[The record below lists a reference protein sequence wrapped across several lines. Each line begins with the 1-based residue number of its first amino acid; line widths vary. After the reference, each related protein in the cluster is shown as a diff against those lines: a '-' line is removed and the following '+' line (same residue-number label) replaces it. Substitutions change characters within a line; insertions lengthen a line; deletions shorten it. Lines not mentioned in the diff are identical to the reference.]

1 MRFLIVDD
9 HAVVRKGIIEIIH
22 DFVPDIAPDLVFDE
36 ATTAAEALRLA
47 SRQRHDLILLDISLP
62 DDSGLA
68 TLARLKEDDPERPVL
83 ILSVHRE
90 DEYVVHAFRNGAD
103 GYLTKSSAPEELREA
118 VTRILEGDVYISPT
132 VAAALADAATGRQR
146 LSSGMLQGLGAGTG
160 GEFGGVAGFGRPGA
174 GMPPAGAGG
183 FSGLSGLAALLSTR
197 EYEVIARLAQG
208 ATVAEI
214 ARVMNLSGKTVSTYK
229 TRAMRKL
236 NITNQAELLRFAMR
250 YGLSV

>member
-9 HAVVRKGIIEIIH
+9 HAVVRKGIIEIMH

-132 VAAALADAATGRQR
+132 VAAALANAATGRLR
-146 LSSGMLQGLGAGTG
+146 GSAGHG
-160 GEFGGVAGFGRPGA
+160 GQDG
-174 GMPPAGAGG
+174 GMPPFGGGVPVGLAGLD
-183 FSGLSGLAALLSTR
+183 GLDGLEGLGGLAALLSTR

-214 ARVMNLSGKTVSTYK
+214 ARIMNLSGKTVSTYK

-250 YGLSV
+250 HGLSM

>member
-9 HAVVRKGIIEIIH
+9 HAVVRKGIIEIVH
-22 DFVPDIAPDLVFDE
+22 DFVPDIAPDLTFDE

-47 SRQRHDLILLDISLP
+47 ARQRHDLILLDISLP
-62 DDSGLA
+62 DASGLA
-68 TLARLKEDDPERPVL
+68 TLARLKEEDPERPVL

-132 VAAALADAATGRQR
+132 VAAALANAATGRLR
-146 LSSGMLQGLGAGTG
+146 GPAGHG
-160 GEFGGVAGFGRPGA
+160 GPDG
-174 GMPPAGAGG
+174 GMPPFGG
-183 FSGLSGLAALLSTR
+183 GGPDGLVGLGGLSGLAALLSAR

-214 ARVMNLSGKTVSTYK
+214 ARIMNLSGKTVSTYK

-250 YGLSV
+250 HGLSM

>member
-9 HAVVRKGIIEIIH
+9 HAVVRKGIIEIVH
-22 DFVPDIAPDLVFDE
+22 DFVPDIAPDLTFDE

-47 SRQRHDLILLDISLP
+47 ARQRHDLILLDISLP

-68 TLARLKEDDPERPVL
+68 TLARLKEEDPERPVL

-103 GYLTKSSAPEELREA
+103 GYITKSSAPEELREA

-132 VAAALADAATGRQR
+132 VAAALANAATGRLR
-146 LSSGMLQGLGAGTG
+146 GSAGHGGPDGGMSSYGGGLPN
-160 GEFGGVAGFGRPGA
+160 EFGGLG
-174 GMPPAGAGG
+174 
-183 FSGLSGLAALLSTR
+183 GLAALLSAR

-214 ARVMNLSGKTVSTYK
+214 ARIMNLSGKTVSTYK

-250 YGLSV
+250 HGLSM

>member
-22 DFVPDIAPDLVFDE
+22 DFVPDIAPDLIYDE

-47 SRQRHDLILLDISLP
+47 TRQRHDLILLDISLP
-62 DDSGLA
+62 DDSGLV
-68 TLARLKEDDPERPVL
+68 TLTRLKEDDPERPVL

-132 VAAALADAATGRQR
+132 VAAALADATTGRQR
-146 LSSGMLQGLGAGTG
+146 FSSGVLPGAGTG
-160 GEFGGVAGFGRPGA
+160 GEFGGAAGFGRPGA
-174 GMPPAGAGG
+174 GGLG
-183 FSGLSGLAALLSTR
+183 GLSGLAALLSTR

-214 ARVMNLSGKTVSTYK
+214 ARIMNLSGKTVSTYK

-250 YGLSV
+250 NGLSV

>member
-9 HAVVRKGIIEIIH
+9 HAVVRKGIIEIVH
-22 DFVPDIAPDLVFDE
+22 DFVPDIAPDLTFDE

-47 SRQRHDLILLDISLP
+47 ARQRHDLILLDISLP

-68 TLARLKEDDPERPVL
+68 TLARLKEEDPERPVL

-103 GYLTKSSAPEELREA
+103 GYITKSSAPEELREA

-132 VAAALADAATGRQR
+132 VAAALANAATGRMR
-146 LSSGMLQGLGAGTG
+146 GSAGHGGPDGPDGLDGLGRVG
-160 GEFGGVAGFGRPGA
+160 GPG
-174 GMPPAGAGG
+174 
-183 FSGLSGLAALLSTR
+183 GLAALLSAR

-250 YGLSV
+250 HGLSM

>member
-9 HAVVRKGIIEIIH
+9 HAVVRKGIIEIVH
-22 DFVPDIAPDLVFDE
+22 DFVPDLAPDLAFDE

-47 SRQRHDLILLDISLP
+47 AHQRHDLILLDISLP

-68 TLARLKEDDPERPVL
+68 TLARLKEEDPERPVL

-132 VAAALADAATGRQR
+132 VAAALADAATGRHR
-146 LSSGMLQGLGAGTG
+146 AM
-160 GEFGGVAGFGRPGA
+160 PGA
-174 GMPPAGAGG
+174 GWGTGAGG
-183 FSGLSGLAALLSTR
+183 LDGLNGLGGLATLLSTR
-197 EYEVIARLAQG
+197 EYEVIARLGQG

-250 YGLSV
+250 HGLSM

>member
-9 HAVVRKGIIEIIH
+9 HAVVRKGIIEIVH
-22 DFVPDIAPDLVFDE
+22 DFVPDLAPDLSFDE

-47 SRQRHDLILLDISLP
+47 ARQRHDLILLDISLP

-68 TLARLKEDDPERPVL
+68 TLARLKEEDPERPVL

-132 VAAALADAATGRQR
+132 VAAALADAATGRHR
-146 LSSGMLQGLGAGTG
+146 AM
-160 GEFGGVAGFGRPGA
+160 PGA
-174 GMPPAGAGG
+174 GGG
-183 FSGLSGLAALLSTR
+183 TGPGGLGGLAALLSTR
-197 EYEVIARLAQG
+197 EYEVIARLGQG

-250 YGLSV
+250 HGLSM

>member
-9 HAVVRKGIIEIIH
+9 HAVVRKGIIEIVH
-22 DFVPDIAPDLVFDE
+22 DFVPDIAPDLTFDE

-47 SRQRHDLILLDISLP
+47 ARQRHDLILLDISLP

-68 TLARLKEDDPERPVL
+68 TLARLKEEDPERPVL

-103 GYLTKSSAPEELREA
+103 GYITKSSAPEELREA

-132 VAAALADAATGRQR
+132 VAAALATAATGRMR
-146 LSSGMLQGLGAGTG
+146 GATG
-160 GEFGGVAGFGRPGA
+160 HGGQDG
-174 GMPPAGAGG
+174 GMPPYGG
-183 FSGLSGLAALLSTR
+183 GVPNGLGGLAALLSAR

-250 YGLSV
+250 HGLSM

>member
-9 HAVVRKGIIEIIH
+9 HAVVRKGIIEIVH
-22 DFVPDIAPDLVFDE
+22 DFVPDLAPDLAFDE

-47 SRQRHDLILLDISLP
+47 AHQRHDLILLDISLP

-68 TLARLKEDDPERPVL
+68 TLARLKEEDPERPVL

-132 VAAALADAATGRQR
+132 VAAALADAATGRHR
-146 LSSGMLQGLGAGTG
+146 AM
-160 GEFGGVAGFGRPGA
+160 PGA
-174 GMPPAGAGG
+174 GWGTGAGG
-183 FSGLSGLAALLSTR
+183 LDGQNGLGGLATLLSTR
-197 EYEVIARLAQG
+197 EYEVIARLGQG

-250 YGLSV
+250 HGLSM